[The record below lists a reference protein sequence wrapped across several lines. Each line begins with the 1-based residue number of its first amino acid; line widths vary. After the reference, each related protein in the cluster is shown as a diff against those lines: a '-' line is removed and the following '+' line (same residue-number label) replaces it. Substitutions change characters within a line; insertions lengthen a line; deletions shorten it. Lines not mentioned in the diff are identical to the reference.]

1 MRRIFCKNIIF
12 SVVVIYAILC
22 MGACA
27 SMHVNM
33 TVQRPPAINTA
44 GVRRLA
50 IMPFTSSQN
59 SALHREVAASLT
71 NTAVSRIAA
80 SGHFSLVDSNV
91 IERLK
96 GRNESLEDYADAL
109 MVGELIAL
117 NVRDSSR
124 QVPRYNIATRSTVL
138 VTVYDREVELIYS
151 YSLLRAR
158 DSSVIGVVTRST
170 VNRDSRDQRG
180 SLRSAS
186 SLAQEIVANRME
198 NIAQDLAPYT
208 VTERR
213 TLMDDRSERNL
224 RTSMSNAFALVKN
237 GNYRGALNMY
247 LQIYDAYG
255 NFPSIYNAAL
265 LHEIMGEPDAA
276 IELFEW
282 YYSESGNPRALGE
295 IARLESF
302 AAEQETLLAGYTG
315 DVQTQRDRVLELAV
329 NEIISSLPPDARV
342 WLYNNT
348 KTEFSL
354 ANGVA
359 LDLSAALMRSG
370 IILVDRDTA
379 RLRAAEMEL
388 QMLGNVRDED
398 MISLGNNVGA
408 SVIIELSIEGAGS
421 LRRLQLRMID
431 IERGI
436 PIMTS
441 DTNER
446 WQI

>member
-1 MRRIFCKNIIF
+1 MRRIFPKNIFLTIT
-12 SVVVIYAILC
+12 VVLSIT
-22 MGACA
+22 ACS

-33 TVQRPPAINTA
+33 TVQRPPAINTT
-44 GVRRLA
+44 GIRRIA

-96 GRNESLEDYADAL
+96 GRNESLEDHADAL
-109 MVGELIAL
+109 LVGQLISL

-124 QVPRYNIATRSTVL
+124 QVPRYNIATRSTVF
-138 VTVYDREVELIYS
+138 VTIYDREVELIYS

-158 DSSVIGVVTRST
+158 DSSLIGMVTRNT
-170 VNRDSRDQRG
+170 VNRDSHENRG

-186 SLAQEIVANRME
+186 SLAQEIVANRMA

-224 RTSMSNAFALVKN
+224 RTSMNNAFALVRT

-255 NFPSIYNAAL
+255 NYPSIYNAAL
-265 LHEIMGEPDAA
+265 LYEIMGEAETA
-276 IELFEW
+276 VELFEW
-282 YYSESGNPRALGE
+282 YYSESGNPRALPE
-295 IARLESF
+295 IARLQSF
-302 AAEQETLLAGYTG
+302 VAEQDMISEAYTG
-315 DVQTQRDRVLELAV
+315 EVQTQRDRVLELAL
-329 NEIISSLPPDARV
+329 NEIMSSLPPDSRV
-342 WLYNNT
+342 WVYNNT

-354 ANGVA
+354 ANGVV
-359 LDLSAALMRSG
+359 LDLSAALMRNG
-370 IILVDRDTA
+370 ITLVDRDTA

-421 LRRLQLRMID
+421 NRRLQLRMID

-446 WQI
+446 WHI